1 MIYGRVSVLSI
12 FFGWFVFG
20 ELAPGFF
27 LKKTRGKSFKN
38 LLLKFRGSVA
48 RDASSDGSKN
58 RQVRLF
64 SPSIFQVAFCIAI
77 AFSISALLVVCR
89 GIGTPTN

>member
-27 LKKTRGKSFKN
+27 LKKTRGKSLKN
-38 LLLKFRGSVA
+38 LLLKFRGSIVQ
-48 RDASSDGSKN
+48 DASSDGSKN
-58 RQVRLF
+58 RDARLF
-64 SPSIFQVAFCIAI
+64 SPSIFQVAFRIAL
-77 AFSISALLVVCR
+77 AFGISALLVVCR
-89 GIGTPTN
+89 GLGTPTN